1 MQKTIRLLIADDH
14 SIVRAGVKRLL
25 ALDDGIV
32 VAGEA
37 VNGGQVLEMAARG
50 DIDVIMLD
58 MSMPGLSGI
67 DLIGRLRARDGGV
80 PILVLTMHDEP
91 QIAKRALR
99 AGAAGYLTKDSDPE
113 HLLEAIRRVAA
124 GRRYILPALAQQMV
138 FELDEEAAR
147 HVQLSD
153 RELQILPMLARG
165 VSLNDI
171 ADQLSISSKTVS
183 THKARLMQKMGFQ
196 SNAELI
202 RYAMENGLL
211 H

>member
-1 MQKTIRLLIADDH
+1 MQKTIRLLLADDH
-14 SIVRAGVKRLL
+14 AIVREGLKRLL
-25 ALDDGIV
+25 ALDEGILV
-32 VAGEA
+32 VGEA
-37 VNGGQVLEMAARG
+37 VNGGQVLEMAARS

-58 MSMPGLSGI
+58 MSMPGLSGT
-67 DLIGRLRARDGGV
+67 DLIGRLRARDHGI

-113 HLLEAIRRVAA
+113 HLLEAIRRVAG
-124 GRRYILPALAQQMV
+124 GRRYILPALAEQMV
-138 FELDEEAAR
+138 FEPDEEATL
-147 HVQLSD
+147 HVRLSD

-171 ADQLSISSKTVS
+171 ADQLAISSKTVS

-196 SNAELI
+196 CNAELI